1 MTASKLDPDVLVEQ
15 ACAATGLDD
24 FGEPTWRDG
33 MERLVAAL
41 SEEGRLNELGVDIA
55 AGNVVDLLTSR
66 LAVTQWRADHP
77 EVAKGDVVPPIVIV
91 GQGRT
96 GTTILYDLLAQ
107 DPATRVPLTWEVD
120 RPVPPP
126 ETATYDSDPRIEE
139 VDAILAGTELLIPG
153 FRSMHPMGARLAQE
167 CVRITAS
174 DFRSVIF
181 PTQYRVPSYAHWSMY
196 EADMAPAYRWHRQF
210 LQHLQSRHP
219 EGEGG
224 ADRWVLKS
232 PAHIWCLDALL
243 AEYPD
248 ALLVQTHRD
257 PLRIIASLASLVC
270 LLRRMTCDDPNIP
283 EIAAEWGE
291 YIVEGLDR
299 SVTAREDGTV
309 APDRVIDVQ
318 FDDFM
323 ADPFATIGSV
333 YTSLGLE
340 LTPAT
345 EQRMRDFL
353 ATHGRDEHG
362 THTYSWADTGL
373 DEGEWR
379 ARCQRYQD
387 HFGVKS
393 ERLP

>member
-1 MTASKLDPDVLVEQ
+1 MTASSLDADLLVARATE
-15 ACAATGLDD
+15 ATGLDD
-24 FGEPTWRDG
+24 FGEPTWQDG
-33 MERLVAAL
+33 LERLL
-41 SEEGRLNELGVDIA
+41 ESLREEARLNPLGVDIA
-55 AGNVVDLLTSR
+55 AGNVLDLLTSR
-66 LAVTQWRADHP
+66 LQVTGWRTEHP

-107 DPATRVPLTWEVD
+107 DPANRVPLTWEVD

-126 ETATYDSDPRIEE
+126 ETATYETDPRIDE

-153 FRSMHPMGARLAQE
+153 FQSMHPMGARLAQE

-181 PTQYRVPSYAHWSMY
+181 PTQFRVPAYAHWSMH

-219 EGEGG
+219 AGDEAAE
-224 ADRWVLKS
+224 RWVLKS

-257 PLRIIASLASLVC
+257 PLRIVASLASLVC
-270 LLRRMTCDDPNIP
+270 LLRRMTCDDPNVP
-283 EIAAEWGE
+283 EIAAEWGD

-299 SVTAREDGTV
+299 SVTARQDGTV
-309 APDRVIDVQ
+309 SPDRVVDVQ
-318 FDDFM
+318 FGAFM
-323 ADPFATIGSV
+323 ADPFATIRSV
-333 YTSLGLE
+333 YEALGFE
-340 LTPAT
+340 LPDRA
-345 EQRMRDFL
+345 EQRMRAFL
-353 ATHGRDEHG
+353 ATHGQDERG
-362 THTYSWADTGL
+362 THHYSWADTGL

-379 ARCQRYQD
+379 ERTRRYQEFFD
-387 HFGVKS
+387 VPS